1 MCILKNNNQFIKIY
15 KMSELAGLPF
25 AGLPFAG
32 LAELI
37 PINRAEFLV
46 FQRQTKYDIL
56 LEKLKQTEIIYSEAN
71 LAIETATKNISV
83 FNSSTNHTL
92 IQNKDP
98 WYRLQDVRSSISVC
112 TRTIMKE
119 TVRKSRAILKYR
131 ALIKQIYN
139 VKRLLPEGKRLI
151 KEAKIAAKKN
161 AQELARLEA
170 VNRCFVASEAD
181 KRISSARLLLL
192 PEDIL
197 FVIKSFFTYETRIE
211 LLETKYP
218 LMPRL
223 NKLSPRNTSELI
235 CCMHKRPNYLAKA
248 TAETA
253 ERLIR
258 WPYACVPTSHLKR
271 KEYILS
277 MLQKYKIHCPAEAI
291 HLIKTVALSKKI

>member
-1 MCILKNNNQFIKIY
+1 
-15 KMSELAGLPF
+15 MSELAGLVPV
-25 AGLPFAG
+25 
-32 LAELI
+32 
-37 PINRAEFLV
+37 NRADFLV
-46 FQRQTKYDIL
+46 FQRQTKYEIL

-71 LAIETATKNISV
+71 LAIETAAKNISV
-83 FNSSTNHTL
+83 FNSSTNNAR

-98 WYRLQDVRSSISVC
+98 WYKLQDVRLCISDC
-112 TRTIMKE
+112 TRIIMKE

-151 KEAKIAAKKN
+151 KEAKIAAKKK

-181 KRISSARLLLL
+181 KRISSARLLML

-223 NKLSPRNTSELI
+223 NKLSCWNTRELI
-235 CCMHKRPNYLAKA
+235 CCMHKRPNFLAKA
-248 TAETA
+248 SAKTAEM
-253 ERLIR
+253 LIR
-258 WPYACVPTSHLKR
+258 FPYACVPTNHVKR

-277 MLQKYKIHCPAEAI
+277 MLQKYKIWCPAEAI
-291 HLIKTVALSKKI
+291 HLIRTVTLIHTL